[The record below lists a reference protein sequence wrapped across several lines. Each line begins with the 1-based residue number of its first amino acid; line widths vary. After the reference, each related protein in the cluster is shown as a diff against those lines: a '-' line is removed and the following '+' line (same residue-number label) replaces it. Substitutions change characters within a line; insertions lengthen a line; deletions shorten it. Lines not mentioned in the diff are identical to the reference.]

1 MTQFIL
7 ADRDDLLEMVNLQ
20 IKKTIRDEFEAL
32 EKARKERE
40 KPIYV
45 NRQEAADTLKIS
57 LSTLQR
63 LVNQQYLTARKVGR
77 KTLFLLSDVRNVVLT
92 LNK

>member
-20 IKKTIRDEFEAL
+20 IRKTIKDEFEAL
-32 EKARKERE
+32 ERARKERE
-40 KPIYV
+40 KPTYV
-45 NRQEAADTLKIS
+45 NRQEAADTLKVS

-63 LVNQQYLTARKVGR
+63 LVNQQHLKARKVGR
-77 KTLFLLSDVRNVVLT
+77 KTLFLMSDVRNVVLT